1 MIDFI
6 NDLSQFAFL
15 QNAMIAS
22 LLCGMVCGLAGS
34 YIVARRL
41 VFLSG
46 GITHASFGGI
56 GMAFYLGIDP
66 LVGALSFAVAS
77 ALGLESLT
85 RGGRLREDSAIGVL
99 WAFGMAAGIV
109 FVFLTPGYTPDLMS
123 FLFGSILTITTQ
135 QLWWSGGVALI
146 LLLLFG
152 LFGRTILYVAF
163 DPEFSATQKIPS
175 RVVNGVMLTVVAAS
189 IVITIRLVGVM
200 LLVSLFTIPP
210 LIAGLFAKR
219 FQKIS
224 VWAMVVTTFSL
235 VCGLFVS
242 YKTQLPPGASSV
254 IILALLYAVAG
265 IVKKISVHKRL
276 SAGNNV
282 GRAVA

>member
-265 IVKKISVHKRL
+265 IVKKNIRTQKTI
-276 SAGNNV
+276 G
-282 GRAVA
+282 GE